1 MDGLGDRLMQRS
13 RKSGKVRAL
22 IADEM
27 DNPTVVG
34 NRLFKIRYVAS
45 LTRRKESQEAYAERL
60 GFKPKSYSQWE
71 TGHGHISLVNA
82 IKLCDQLGGVTLD
95 YIYRGLPNKAPDWDL
110 ALLEAPDRP
119 GFAPRPPLPR
129 IEPKSRPRAPRRGR

>member
-1 MDGLGDRLMQRS
+1 MQRS
-13 RKSGKVRAL
+13 RKGAKARAL

-45 LTRRKESQEAYAERL
+45 ISRRKESQEAYAERL
-60 GFKPKSYSQWE
+60 GFNPKGYSHWE
-71 TGHGHISLVNA
+71 IGRSPIRIHNA

-110 ALLEAPDRP
+110 PLLEAPDRP
-119 GFAPRPPLPR
+119 GFTPRPPLPR
-129 IEPKSRPRAPRRGR
+129 IEPKPRPRAALKPRPRAPRRGR